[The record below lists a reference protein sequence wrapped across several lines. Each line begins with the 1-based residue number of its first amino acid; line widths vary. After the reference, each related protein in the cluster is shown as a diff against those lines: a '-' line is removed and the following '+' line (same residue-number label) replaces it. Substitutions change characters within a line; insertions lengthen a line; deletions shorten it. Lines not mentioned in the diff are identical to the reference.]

1 MRKLI
6 VAFTAVVVFA
16 GAALAASDGTT
27 VQADDVGADKP
38 TTPLPDEPEIT
49 AVVTNPGSTSPG
61 TPATPEPVG
70 CDWFVY
76 RASDAD
82 ADAYN
87 DAFGSIIDVINIVV
101 GAKIRVTITF
111 FSDLG
116 RLHRW
121 NDVNGKFEQHQVAD
135 CSRATDPAGVSDG
148 DGRWVVVGPPD
159 PAILLP
165 GATEQATKPITTP
178 LPTLSP
184 AARAPV
190 NLGMW
195 LSVQPAGP
203 IVARAELGPLWA
215 ETTATLAT
223 TSFDLG
229 TGDAPVVCDGHG
241 TPIPDNK
248 KNSIDQGP
256 CGYTYRADSDGG
268 SFDITITSTWTVTWE
283 LSGGSTG
290 SEPNIAVTAVL
301 PYEVYEIQ
309 TVGTGG

>member
-1 MRKLI
+1 M
-6 VAFTAVVVFA
+6 AP
-16 GAALAASDGTT
+16 SC
-27 VQADDVGADKP
+27 KP
-38 TTPLPDEPEIT
+38 TTVAIDNDPPPMPVPEEPEIT
-49 AVVTNPGSTSPG
+49 AVVTTPGSTSPG
-61 TPATPEPVG
+61 TPATPEPIG

-82 ADAYN
+82 ADSYN

-101 GAKIRVTITF
+101 GSKIRVTIRF

-121 NDVNGKFEQHQVAD
+121 NDVNGEFEQHQVAD

-165 GATEQATKPITTP
+165 GATAQATKPIATP
-178 LPTLSP
+178 VPTLSP

-229 TGDAPVVCDGHG
+229 TGDAPVVCGGHG
-241 TPIPDNK
+241 TPIPENK
-248 KNSIDQGP
+248 KNSIEQGP

-283 LSGGSTG
+283 LSDGSTG
-290 SEPNIAVTAVL
+290 SEPNIVVTAVL